1 MGKKTGHTDA
11 LISSLGRVRRLSCFT
26 TFSPMSLLL
35 FSTRMGGQLKPNVH
49 IGISRKTFSLLT
61 QVRRAG
67 SSSSF
72 RVDDSGDDW
81 PCSSNRG
88 SVEEGLR
95 NHGGLGSGSSP
106 RIPQLASPCLQL
118 PRSSESESRSVMS
131 DSLQPQGLYRPWNS
145 PGQNTGVGSSSI
157 LQGTFPTQGSNP
169 GFFTS

>member
-49 IGISRKTFSLLT
+49 TGISRKTFSLLT

-131 DSLQPQGLYRPWNS
+131 DSLQPQGL
-145 PGQNTGVGSSSI
+145 
-157 LQGTFPTQGSNP
+157 
-169 GFFTS
+169 